1 MASSA
6 FDILEGNE
14 IVTWTNTIIDY
25 SRKMQKAEKGKLSAR
40 VGRKARGLLLGIRSW
55 RLDVG
60 HLNPT
65 NSKNS
70 RVSEGCPAPSS
81 EGGHND

>member
-25 SRKMQKAEKGKLSAR
+25 SRKIEEAEKGKLPAR
-40 VGRKARGLLLGIRSW
+40 VGSKAMDLLKVARLPKNRRNSW
-55 RLDVG
+55 RLF
-60 HLNPT
+60 
-65 NSKNS
+65 
-70 RVSEGCPAPSS
+70 
-81 EGGHND
+81 